1 VEIPLSASLF
11 PFAGTTM
18 RIFPRFTGIQ
28 QRFLHLETLMNSK
41 PVVFVIHPNEFIDE
55 SSSVRKIKRRSQN
68 PISYLL
74 SDVLRARL
82 KVKNLGAIGIP
93 VYENLIRF
101 YVDKGY
107 NFTTMRDYARLR
119 FPDMEF

>member
-1 VEIPLSASLF
+1 
-11 PFAGTTM
+11 
-18 RIFPRFTGIQ
+18 
-28 QRFLHLETLMNSK
+28 MNSK